1 MALSYEQSRMKDSDF
16 RRIALAWRNAVEK
29 KPRSWRK

>member
-1 MALSYEQSRMKDSDF
+1 MKDSDF

-29 KPRSWRK
+29 TRGRSRVK

>member
-1 MALSYEQSRMKDSDF
+1 MKDSDF

-29 KPRSWRK
+29 KPRSWRT